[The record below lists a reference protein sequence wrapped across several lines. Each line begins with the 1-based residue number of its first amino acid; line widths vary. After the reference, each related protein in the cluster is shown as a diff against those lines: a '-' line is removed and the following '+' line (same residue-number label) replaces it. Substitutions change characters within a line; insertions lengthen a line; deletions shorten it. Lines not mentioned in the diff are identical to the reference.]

1 MYQQKYLK
9 YKTKYINLKNEIMG
23 GKGGNRNTSSSLAGN
38 RKIKEAEAG
47 RDEAIKQRDEA
58 NKRTERE
65 VSALHK
71 QLTENVASYDGRLAD
86 LSEKLAASVSRS
98 NELDEQL
105 ERSNNFKQKARKA
118 FQKMTK
124 EKDALEKETQELKEA
139 LKTSS
144 SQENIKKEA
153 DDVVFVLE
161 ELIQVQNSENIEKEQ
176 LIAEMSTQVSS
187 LGQNNTDLEQKV
199 LELEGIINEKDRRR
213 AKLLDAVGRLT
224 NYLANNAQPKKVNSF
239 W

>member
-23 GKGGNRNTSSSLAGN
+23 DSQKGHK
-38 RKIKEAEAG
+38 KIKAE
-47 RDEAIKQRDEA
+47 RDEARKETSRHIAEVERKLGEKDKSYQAELKISIESYERELARANALDQELESKAPSKQVIDRIKQKDRDLLELRRGKT
-58 NKRTERE
+58 KRER
-65 VSALHK
+65 
-71 QLTENVASYDGRLAD
+71 LTKELNDLDSV
-86 LSEKLAASVSRS
+86 LSESRS
-98 NELDEQL
+98 SKGKIESELTD
-105 ERSNNFKQKARKA
+105 
-118 FQKMTK
+118 
-124 EKDALEKETQELKEA
+124 
-139 LKTSS
+139 
-144 SQENIKKEA
+144 
-153 DDVVFVLE
+153 
-161 ELIQVQNSENIEKEQ
+161 VQNQLRRMTEDQRLENSKKQEIIE
-176 LIAEMSTQVSS
+176 EMSTQVSS